1 MATRDFIRPRD
12 INAFTA
18 AAKVYKVYILVRR
31 TNPASL
37 KYIGMPGFAPKPL
50 DCKPKTADVDIVVD
64 GRKREIAGLV
74 VDPTLVGAG
83 AFKAGKH
90 AKAMTAWS
98 KFRALQPPT
107 PKGHRRPYLLAHGK
121 TYMVQDDP
129 GHKHYGCLMWLPNG
143 TTAIAGKYIHGDY
156 DLYAVVPAANVADT
170 VFVKE
175 ERMGQHHA
183 RGKELLDVQV
193 YVNSQIGAPM
203 VRHGDQEKYGD
214 HSDEDVDVFFPD
226 GRVQELRGLAA
237 IETFYRTEFKGRRPA
252 GQGRATVPTGGGA
265 WVRIA

>member
-37 KYIGMPGFAPKPL
+37 KYIGMPGFTPKPL
-50 DCKPKTADVDIVVD
+50 DCKPKTADADIVID
-64 GRKREIAGLV
+64 GRRRETAGLV

-83 AFKAGKH
+83 AI
-90 AKAMTAWS
+90 
-98 KFRALQPPT
+98 R
-107 PKGHRRPYLLAHGK
+107 
-121 TYMVQDDP
+121 V
-129 GHKHYGCLMWLPNG
+129 
-143 TTAIAGKYIHGDY
+143 
-156 DLYAVVPAANVADT
+156 
-170 VFVKE
+170 
-175 ERMGQHHA
+175 GQHDA
-183 RGKELLDVQV
+183 SCSALLDVQV
-193 YVNSQIGAPM
+193 YDHSQLGAPM

-252 GQGRATVPTGGGA
+252 GQGRATVP
-265 WVRIA
+265 